1 MYCYCKLQ
9 AGESRLVVFLFMLLF
24 EKWGLKNT
32 VRYGKIKQIIGS
44 ENIFNAKKDYNYDCH
59 DIGTDMLHVMYRK
72 L

>member
-1 MYCYCKLQ
+1 
-9 AGESRLVVFLFMLLF
+9 MLLF

-44 ENIFNAKKDYNYDCH
+44 ENILNAKKDYNYDCH

>member
-1 MYCYCKLQ
+1 MK
-9 AGESRLVVFLFMLLF
+9 AGLWLFLFMLLF

-44 ENIFNAKKDYNYDCH
+44 ENILNAKKDYNYDCH